1 MKLPLAGQRSRA
13 RARDRTRRHRGCG
26 ASIRVRELP
35 PEVSQKSSQT
45 RCPTTASIFRHRNAS
60 SSSARSSVSR
70 QSARGRRRTE
80 DQHRDA
86 LAQNERIRN
95 LTFQLNGAPT
105 PAFGIEPAKIV
116 AGFRMATRPFIV
128 KERVSRRTSGQDAVS
143 HSNGAILRHIRAAP
157 LLDCC
162 LPQITTMDTE
172 GRTATQRSIPL
183 RAQQPPPRRVP
194 VGVLQEEATG
204 APQFAQ
210 LLRRIQNEYREMPG
224 LKLTEAQ
231 ARRLW
236 DLDVSTCSVVLTTLL
251 QRRFLKRTAS
261 GTYVSG
267 IRLGTGEQICQEGI
281 HGTRV
286 SRTRRFKT
294 CSTETNREFLPAMP

>member
-1 MKLPLAGQRSRA
+1 
-13 RARDRTRRHRGCG
+13 
-26 ASIRVRELP
+26 
-35 PEVSQKSSQT
+35 
-45 RCPTTASIFRHRNAS
+45 
-60 SSSARSSVSR
+60 
-70 QSARGRRRTE
+70 
-80 DQHRDA
+80 
-86 LAQNERIRN
+86 
-95 LTFQLNGAPT
+95 
-105 PAFGIEPAKIV
+105 
-116 AGFRMATRPFIV
+116 MATRPFIV
-128 KERVSRRTSGQDAVS
+128 KEQVSQRTSGQDAVS
-143 HSNGAILRHIRAAP
+143 HSSGAILRHIRATP

-172 GRTATQRSIPL
+172 GRAATQRSIPL

-194 VGVLQEEATG
+194 VGVLPEEATG

-261 GTYVSG
+261 GTYV
-267 IRLGTGEQICQEGI
+267 
-281 HGTRV
+281 
-286 SRTRRFKT
+286 
-294 CSTETNREFLPAMP
+294 REFD